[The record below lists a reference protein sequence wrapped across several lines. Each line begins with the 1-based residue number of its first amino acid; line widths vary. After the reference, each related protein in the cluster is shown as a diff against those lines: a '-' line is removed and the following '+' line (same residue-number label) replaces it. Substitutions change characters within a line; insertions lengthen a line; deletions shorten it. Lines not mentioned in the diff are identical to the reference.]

1 MQSKSALIDRIA
13 IALGG
18 RVAEDIFF
26 GRVTVGAAD
35 DLQKVHGI
43 ARAMITRFGMS

>member
-1 MQSKSALIDRIA
+1 MIDRIA

-26 GRVTVGAAD
+26 GKVTVGAAD
-35 DLQKVHGI
+35 DLQKVHSIG
-43 ARAMITRFGMS
+43 RAMVTRFGMS